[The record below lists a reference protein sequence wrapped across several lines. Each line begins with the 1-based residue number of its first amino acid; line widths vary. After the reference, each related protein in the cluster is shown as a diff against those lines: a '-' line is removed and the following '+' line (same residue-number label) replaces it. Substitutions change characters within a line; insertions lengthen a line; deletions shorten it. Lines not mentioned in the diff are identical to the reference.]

1 MRVTAAWL
9 RTESSLIIV
18 TMAYRATARTRAN
31 AETLICA
38 PGRGDRVADPRV
50 AGLQQFV
57 LSAVEGAARVD

>member
-1 MRVTAAWL
+1 
-9 RTESSLIIV
+9 LIIV